1 MDTSAFGRYDLQ
13 SLIGE
18 GGMGRV
24 YRAYDTE
31 TDRVVAV
38 KVLHERLATDPE
50 YRERFRRE
58 AHSTARLREP
68 HIVPIHHFG
77 EIDGRLYLDMRLIDG
92 TDLHTLLSQRGAMPP
107 RLAVSFIDQAAA
119 ALDAAHAEGLVH
131 RDVKPSNLLINGR
144 DFVYLIDFGIAHSG
158 AVGLTGVGN
167 AIGTFTYMAPE
178 RFTTGHADARSDV
191 YALACVLY
199 ECLTGNRPYPGD
211 SLEQQLAGHLHTPPP
226 RPSPARPGIPVAL
239 DEVIARGLAKNPD
252 HRYPTAGALAAAAR
266 RAVESAPRTASPF
279 ESGSGARQPA
289 TRILPPPP
297 RLGPPAPPPRPVAAP
312 VPSPRR
318 RRRAVG
324 VISSVAILAA
334 LIGAI
339 TYFLLPPA
347 AEEEPDYRTGYSV
360 ETTGYPSEAGSPVPS
375 E

>member
-1 MDTSAFGRYDLQ
+1 MATSAFGRYDLQ

-92 TDLHTLLSQRGAMPP
+92 IDLHTLLSQRGAMPA

-158 AVGLTGVGN
+158 TVGLTGVGN

-199 ECLTGNRPYPGD
+199 ECLTGTRPYPGD
-211 SLEQQLAGHLHTPPP
+211 SLEQQLAGHLNTPPP
-226 RPSPARPGIPVAL
+226 RPSLARPGIPAAF
-239 DEVIARGLAKNPD
+239 DAVIARGLAKNPD
-252 HRYPTAGALAAAAR
+252 HRYPTAGALAAAAE
-266 RAVESAPRTASPF
+266 RAIASAPRTAGPI

-297 RLGPPAPPPRPVAAP
+297 RLGPPAPPPRPVPAP
-312 VPSPRR
+312 GPPPRR
-318 RRRAVG
+318 RRRVLG
-324 VISSVAILAA
+324 VVSSVAVLAA

-347 AEEEPDYRTGYSV
+347 AEEPDYRTGYSV
-360 ETTGYPSEAGSPVPS
+360 ETTGYPSDAGSPVPG